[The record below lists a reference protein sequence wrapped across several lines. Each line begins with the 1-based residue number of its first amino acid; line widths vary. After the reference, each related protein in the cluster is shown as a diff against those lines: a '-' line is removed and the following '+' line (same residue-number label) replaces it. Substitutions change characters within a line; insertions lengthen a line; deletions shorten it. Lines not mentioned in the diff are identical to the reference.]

1 MSMRCHPLTSHQR
14 FRRLCFC
21 VCARAELDSGVR
33 LNRGVSLRLQQL
45 YAVFVKRLIISY
57 RSPLMSL
64 VQLFIPI
71 IFTALGCIVQY
82 SIPGAK
88 DAPPLTLRFAYY
100 DDPVVAY
107 VGECTP
113 ATYVR

>member
-1 MSMRCHPLTSHQR
+1 M
-14 FRRLCFC
+14 
-21 VCARAELDSGVR
+21 R

-88 DAPPLTLRFAYY
+88 DSPPLTLRFAYY

-107 VGECTP
+107 VGECTR
-113 ATYVR
+113 ATYVKLSPVANVINSVEHICIIFLYIPCTCKLH